1 MENASSVLGAAWTEI
16 TAGVTAISGNDF
28 SKLGIILLPPGFRRM
43 VSIICDRENGTYL
56 LRFPAP

>member
-28 SKLGIILLPPGFRRM
+28 SKLGIILLPLAATVLGIAKGMFRSRG
-43 VSIICDRENGTYL
+43 R
-56 LRFPAP
+56 R